1 MGGPNSEPWSWK
13 EDVTAPLVEEEEPT
27 LPFKERDLFW
37 VGQQE
42 GRKPASSF
50 KFRRRIITN
59 STTEEMAFGLNL
71 LSLLDW

>member
-13 EDVTAPLVEEEEPT
+13 EDVTVLLVEEEEPV

-42 GRKPASSF
+42 GRKPGSSAGRSSQTAQQ
-50 KFRRRIITN
+50 KK
-59 STTEEMAFGLNL
+59 
-71 LSLLDW
+71 